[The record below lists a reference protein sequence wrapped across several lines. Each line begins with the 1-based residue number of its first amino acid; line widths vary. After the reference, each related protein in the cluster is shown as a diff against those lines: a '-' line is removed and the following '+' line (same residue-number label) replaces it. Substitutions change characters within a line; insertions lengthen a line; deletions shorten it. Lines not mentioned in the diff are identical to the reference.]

1 MQSRRGG
8 KDPDMSHNHF
18 RTIVQK
24 GMVKLAMEGNPP
36 AEAFNSAVAG
46 KIGKAARFDN
56 GHNKMG
62 PGII

>member
-1 MQSRRGG
+1 
-8 KDPDMSHNHF
+8 MSHNHF